1 MQLPL
6 FIATKYFL
14 ATPKKN
20 LIHRMSLVACFSV
33 GLSTMA
39 LILVLSIFNGLEAV
53 IKNLFHSFDPDI
65 KIELKQ
71 GKYFKLAP
79 EIKQQLNHII
89 GIHKIVEVIEDNVLL
104 TYQGHQ
110 LVARIKGVSDNFTDQ
125 SPLEPFILQG
135 DFRLKKDHQNFA
147 LVGVG
152 IQYMLS
158 MHLTASL
165 QDLQVYYPKHFKAG
179 KPITQQFYAKK
190 SIRPGAVFAIEK
202 HFDDNYIITPLDFAT
217 NLMGLQDQ
225 RTALEVQISPG
236 YSLKKAKKMLKNC
249 LSEEF
254 QVYDSNEQHATLM
267 RAIRI
272 ERLFVLVTFSF
283 ILLVA
288 SLNIFFILSMLVLE
302 KRKDIGILYSL
313 GATKR
318 TIQSIFLLEGL
329 FIGLSGAILGMLI
342 AYLLTWLQEQFG
354 LISLSMQT
362 SIIDAYPIKRQ
373 LSDFVYTTVSVII
386 ITLIATFRPAQLAT
400 KTPINFHL

>member
-6 FIATKYFL
+6 FIAARYFL
-14 ATPKKN
+14 TTPKKN

-39 LILVLSIFNGLEAV
+39 LILVLSVFNGLETV
-53 IKNLFHSFDPDI
+53 IKNLFRSFDPDL

-79 EIKQQLNHII
+79 EIKQQLSHIM
-89 GIHKIVEVIEDNVLL
+89 GVSKMVEVVEDNVLL
-104 TYQGHQ
+104 TYRGHQ

-135 DFRLKKDHQNFA
+135 KFRLKKDNQAFA
-147 LVGVG
+147 LVGMG
-152 IQYMLS
+152 IQYRLS
-158 MHLTASL
+158 IHLSSSL
-165 QDLQVYYPKHFKAG
+165 QELQVYYPKHFKTG
-179 KPITQQFYAKK
+179 KAIPQQFYAKK

-202 HFDDNYIITPLDFAT
+202 HFDDNYLITPLDFAT
-217 NLMGLQDQ
+217 SLMGLQDE

-236 YSLKKAKKMLKNC
+236 SSLKRVKKIIRIC
-249 LSEEF
+249 LPEGF
-254 QVYDSNEQHATLM
+254 QVYDNNEQHATLM
-267 RAIRI
+267 RAIHI
-272 ERLFVLVTFSF
+272 ERLFVLVTLSF

-288 SLNIFFILSMLVLE
+288 SLNIFFILSMFVLE
-302 KRKDIGILYSL
+302 KRKDVGILYSL

-318 TIQSIFLLEGL
+318 TIQSIFLFEGL
-329 FIGLSGAILGMLI
+329 LIGLSGATLGMLI
-342 AYLLTWLQEQFG
+342 AYLLTWLQEHFG

-362 SIIDAYPIKRQ
+362 SLSDAYPIKRQ

-386 ITLIATFRPAQLAT
+386 ITLIAAFRPAQLAT
-400 KTPINFHL
+400 RTPINLHL